1 LIIMGFDP
9 GIATLGYG
17 VIQKDIKGD
26 IKPLDFG
33 VITTPKD
40 MAMSQRLCAIHDSI
54 AALIQKF
61 NPDAIAIEELFFNTN
76 TKTAIQVAQARGII
90 ILCSAKGCK
99 KLYEYTPLQI
109 KQAMTGNGRA
119 EKRQI
124 QFMVRMMLGLKNTP
138 KPDDAADALAVAL
151 THAQTNDLNSQ
162 NML

>member
-1 LIIMGFDP
+1 MGFDP

-17 VIQKDIKGD
+17 VIQKDNLGQV
-26 IKPLDFG
+26 KPLDFG

-40 MAMSQRLCAIHDSI
+40 MTMSQRLCAIYDSI
-54 AALIQKF
+54 NALIQKY

-76 TKTAIQVAQARGII
+76 SKTAIQVAQARGII

-99 KLYEYTPLQI
+99 RLYEYTPLQI
-109 KQAMTGNGRA
+109 KQAMTGNGCA
-119 EKRQI
+119 EKHQI
-124 QFMVRMMLGLKNTP
+124 QFMVRMMLGLKTVP

-151 THAQTNDLNSQ
+151 THAQTNDLTNQ